1 MARPSKYNWDEI
13 IDHYLSGMARDV
25 ICDKFGCKQSSLSE
39 ELKKRGIKEPDQ
51 KRVQVKD
58 AIVSA
63 VSRVSEVSEII
74 TENERNSLINVA
86 AHESGYIMLLQRAA
100 SAGVDKALELLET
113 TDSQIGV
120 KAFMESLDK
129 ATGILAPEHK
139 AKASKGTVI
148 NNTNAQQNII
158 APEIV

>member
-13 IDHYLSGMARDV
+13 IDHYLAGMSRDV
-25 ICDKFGCKQSSLSE
+25 ICDKFGCKPSSLSE

-74 TENERNSLINVA
+74 TENERNSIINVA

-100 SAGVDKALELLET
+100 SAGVNKALELLET

-120 KAFMESLDK
+120 KAFMDSIDK

-139 AKASKGTVI
+139 AKATAP
-148 NNTNAQQNII
+148 AQQPITAVQVNLK
-158 APEIV
+158 VVK

>member
-1 MARPSKYNWDEI
+1 
-13 IDHYLSGMARDV
+13 
-25 ICDKFGCKQSSLSE
+25 
-39 ELKKRGIKEPDQ
+39 
-51 KRVQVKD
+51 
-58 AIVSA
+58 
-63 VSRVSEVSEII
+63 
-74 TENERNSLINVA
+74 
-86 AHESGYIMLLQRAA
+86 MLLQRAA

-113 TDSQIGV
+113 TDSQVGV

-139 AKASKGTVI
+139 AKANKGTII

>member
-25 ICDKFGCKQSSLSE
+25 ICDKFGCKQSGLSF
-39 ELKKRGIKEPDQ
+39 ELKRRGITEPDP
-51 KRVQVKD
+51 KRVEVKN

-74 TENERNSLINVA
+74 SETEKNSLINVA

-100 SAGVDKALELLET
+100 SAGVDKALELLDK

-120 KAFMESLDK
+120 KAFMDSIDK

-139 AKASKGTVI
+139 AKAAAP
-148 NNTNAQQNII
+148 AQQPITAVQVNLK
-158 APEIV
+158 VVK